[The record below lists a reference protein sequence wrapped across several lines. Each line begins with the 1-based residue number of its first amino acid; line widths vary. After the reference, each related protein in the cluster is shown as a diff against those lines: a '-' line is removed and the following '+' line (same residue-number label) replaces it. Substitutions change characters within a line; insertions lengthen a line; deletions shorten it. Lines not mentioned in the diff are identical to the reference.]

1 MIPILPIAF
10 AISSLGTPT
19 GVAPIDLARA
29 VAQEAECHEVEARL
43 GVAVM
48 FRESGF
54 DVAAESRAGDH
65 GLFQIRRGR
74 ATRGYARLTERQLHD
89 PATNVHLGLRRLYM
103 ARADCPG
110 APPSRWLGGY
120 AGVAGCARSGYA
132 RRVLATLAE
141 LPP

>member
-1 MIPILPIAF
+1 MIAVLPLAF
-10 AISSLGTPT
+10 AIASFGLPDGADPL
-19 GVAPIDLARA
+19 ALARV
-29 VAQEAECHEVEARL
+29 VAAEAECYEIDARL

-48 FRESGF
+48 ARESGF
-54 DVAAESRAGDH
+54 DAAAESGVGDH

-74 ATRGYARLTERQLHD
+74 ATRGYRLSERQIHV
-89 PATNVHLGLRRLYM
+89 PATNVHLGFRRLAW

-110 APPSRWLGGY
+110 APPSRWIGGY
-120 AGVAGCARSGYA
+120 AGVGGCAPSAYA